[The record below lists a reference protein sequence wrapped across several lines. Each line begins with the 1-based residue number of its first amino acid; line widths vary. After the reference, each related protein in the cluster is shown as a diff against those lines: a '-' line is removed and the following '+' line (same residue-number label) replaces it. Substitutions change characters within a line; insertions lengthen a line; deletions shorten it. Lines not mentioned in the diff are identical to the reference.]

1 MEPLPAPPPPAS
13 AQASEV
19 QSRQQTVF
27 SPAHPYG
34 ELAKPAYPAAA
45 LAARAGSY
53 EAYMKINLDERGEI
67 TSVEPSLRGVSL
79 PHPYADAFQAA
90 IREAVGKW
98 QFRAACLTYYKMG
111 EKDGKMNSEI
121 TRVEFL
127 PDTLDVHFTF
137 DASGKVR

>member
-13 AQASEV
+13 TQASEV
-19 QSRQQTVF
+19 HSGLQTVF
-27 SPAHPYG
+27 SPAHTYG

-45 LAARAGSY
+45 LAAKAGSY

-67 TSVEPSLRGVSL
+67 KSVEPSLHGVSL
-79 PHPYADAFQAA
+79 PHPYADVFQAA

-98 QFRAACLTYYKMG
+98 QFRAACLTYYRYT
-111 EKDGKMNSEI
+111 EKNGGKSSEI

-137 DASGKVR
+137 EASGKVR